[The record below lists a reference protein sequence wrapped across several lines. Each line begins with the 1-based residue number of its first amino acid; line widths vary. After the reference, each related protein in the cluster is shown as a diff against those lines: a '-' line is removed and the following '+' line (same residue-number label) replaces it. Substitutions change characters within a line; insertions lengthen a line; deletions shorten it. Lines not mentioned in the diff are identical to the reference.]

1 VNGSPLGAPLGL
13 EVGLRIKGKILASF
27 VPGEGFERSE
37 EFQFLAG
44 PLEVF
49 LVVGLEEELPAGNE
63 DLAEG
68 LEEVLL
74 DESAAMVPGLGPGI
88 RKEQVESA
96 DRCVWK
102 EPLNG
107 ITCFEAQHPEVLEVG
122 LGSPPADLADT
133 PEKALDCEKVPLGE
147 LAGHRKGKGPITAPE
162 IDLKRGLSCE
172 QLIGGEPTEIIPGDQ
187 LPRFS
192 RARRH
197 FHGGNL
203 KPGWRPP
210 NPETPLPWR
219 LTRPACPPILLS
231 TELRC
236 AVDLEEIRKIVELM
250 EEHGLSLFHLEQEGV
265 NVKLKKAPDI
275 EAVREAL
282 GGLAMAPAAPIAAA
296 APTPVAAEEGEESA
310 AENGKVVESPMVGT
324 FYRKPAPDADDF
336 VQVGDRVSEGQTVCI
351 IEAMK
356 VMNEIKSEVS
366 GTISEI
372 CVEDSVPVQYG
383 DALFRVT

>member
-1 VNGSPLGAPLGL
+1 MNGSPLGAPLGL
-13 EVGLRIKGKILASF
+13 EVGLRIKGKVVTPFI
-27 VPGEGFERSE
+27 PGEGFERTE
-37 EFQFLAG
+37 EFQFLSV

-63 DLAEG
+63 DPAQG

-74 DESAAMVPGLGPGI
+74 DESAAVVPGLGPGI
-88 RKEQVESA
+88 REEQVESA
-96 DRCVWK
+96 YGSVGK

-107 ITCFEAQHPEVLEVG
+107 ITCFEAEHPQVIQVG

-133 PEKALDCEKVPLGE
+133 PEKALDREKIPLGE
-147 LAGHRKGKGPITAPE
+147 LAGHRKCKGAVTAPE
-162 IDLKRGLSCE
+162 IDLKRGLICE
-172 QLIGGEPTEIIPGDQ
+172 QLAGGEPAEIIPGDQ

-203 KPGWRPP
+203 KPGWPPP
-210 NPETPLPWR
+210 NPETLLPWR
-219 LTRPACPPILLS
+219 LTRPAWPPILLA
-231 TELRC
+231 TRLRC

-275 EAVREAL
+275 EAIREAL

-296 APTPVAAEEGEESA
+296 APAPVAAEEGEDVA
-310 AENGKVVESPMVGT
+310 AETGKVVESPMVGT